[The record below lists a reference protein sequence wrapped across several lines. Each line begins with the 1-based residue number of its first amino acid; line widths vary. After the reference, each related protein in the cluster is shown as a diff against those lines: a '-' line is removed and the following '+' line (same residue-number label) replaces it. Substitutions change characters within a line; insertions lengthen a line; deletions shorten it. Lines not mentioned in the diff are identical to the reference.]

1 MGNYENE
8 SMIIVCASITI
19 IAITGYP
26 LTYVC
31 RFHSTINLLFD
42 SVEKLI

>member
-19 IAITGYP
+19 IAITGY